1 LSGGPVCY
9 GYKPLVLYRVD
20 AFSDEFTGFF
30 FALAGFG
37 KAYFRI
43 DTDGIGFSGA
53 VNGVVQ
59 ALVFRPGGKDE
70 QI

>member
-43 DTDGIGFSGA
+43 DTDGKWWRRRES
-53 VNGVVQ
+53 NP
-59 ALVFRPGGKDE
+59 RP
-70 QI
+70 